1 MYPGSN
7 VYFVLLSN
15 FVDFIDM
22 WCVTAYA
29 RECSTNTTKIM
40 AGNCNITPNLA
51 LGNSNDIL
59 SGNTNAT
66 DRIDKFILIDKTI
79 ESNDE

>member
-1 MYPGSN
+1 
-7 VYFVLLSN
+7 
-15 FVDFIDM
+15 
-22 WCVTAYA
+22 
-29 RECSTNTTKIM
+29 M

-66 DRIDKFILIDKTI
+66 DRIDKFILIHKTI